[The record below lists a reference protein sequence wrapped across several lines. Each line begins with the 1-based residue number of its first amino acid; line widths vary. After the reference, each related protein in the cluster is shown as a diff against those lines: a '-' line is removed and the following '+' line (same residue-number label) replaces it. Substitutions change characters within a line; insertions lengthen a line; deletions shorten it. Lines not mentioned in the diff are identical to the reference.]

1 LVATAGRAKA
11 KAANRNPEMSVCVLA
26 EGSPFDYVT
35 VFGRARIEDEGAV
48 DAMMAIGGRM
58 TGAPLAESA
67 RPALQQRAIDEGRVV
82 LRITPE
88 RVISR

>member
-1 LVATAGRAKA
+1 
-11 KAANRNPEMSVCVLA
+11 
-26 EGSPFDYVT
+26 VT